1 MSPASR
7 EDAAQPS
14 VPSKPSIVIVTPA
27 GRGSLAGNRVSAL
40 RYARLLR
47 GLGCRTRVQAEWR
60 GERAN
65 LLIVLNAQRSSRSV
79 LRARKARPAMPIV
92 VVVTGTD
99 VYRHLG
105 KSRRMSQA
113 LGIAD
118 RIVGLQSDSVRILP
132 KRFAAKARAIL
143 QSYDGPLLQRRIS
156 GAHFDFLVLGHL
168 RPEKDPFRAA
178 LATRRLPVDSR
189 IRVQHA
195 GMALSA
201 AMEKR
206 ARKESAA
213 NPRYRWIGALPR
225 HAALRLLA
233 KSQALILSSRVEG
246 GPGVFSEALAL
257 GVPILA
263 SRIAA
268 SESILSARH
277 PGLFT
282 LGSSAE
288 LAALMRRVE
297 LEPRFRSRLAAASRK
312 LAPRFAPALEQ
323 RAWRILL
330 RELLAASRFSLPSR
344 GVQPAHR
351 GRAIRRKT
359 AAAGR

>member
-1 MSPASR
+1 MSPSIAN
-7 EDAAQPS
+7 AVAQPTRQERA
-14 VPSKPSIVIVTPA
+14 SIAIVTPA
-27 GRGSLAGNRVSAL
+27 ARGSLAGNRVSAL

-47 GLGCRTRVQAEWR
+47 GLGCSVRVQGEWR
-60 GERAN
+60 GERADV
-65 LLIVLNAQRSSRSV
+65 LIALNAQRSARSV
-79 LRARKARPAMPIV
+79 LRARAARPAMPIV

-105 KSRRMSQA
+105 TSRRMTQA
-113 LGIAD
+113 LEIAD
-118 RIVGLQSDSVRILP
+118 RIVGLQSDSVRVLP

-143 QSYDGPLLQRRIS
+143 QSYDGPRLERRVS

-178 LATRRLPVDSR
+178 LAARRLPSSSR

-195 GMALSA
+195 GKALSA

-213 NPRYRWIGALPR
+213 NPRYRWTGALQR
-225 HAALRLLA
+225 RAALGMLA
-233 KSQALILSSRVEG
+233 KSQALILSSRIEG

-268 SESILSARH
+268 SESILSPRH

-282 LGSSAE
+282 LGSTAE
-288 LAALMRRVE
+288 LAALMLRLE
-297 LEPRFRSRLAAASRK
+297 LEGDFRSQLAAASRK
-312 LAPRFAPALEQ
+312 LAPSFEPALEQ

-330 RELLAASRFSLPSR
+330 EELLGAPRFTRLNR
-344 GVQPAHR
+344 GTRPAHR
-351 GRAIRRKT
+351 GRATRRGS
-359 AAAGR
+359 AALER